1 MAVTSSEPTREDL
14 VAKHD
19 KKPDAGSQDQYKTP
33 PDGGWGWVVCLGAL
47 MVNFLT
53 VGQQNSSGVVY
64 SALLREFSTQRGE
77 TGERTFRAG
86 YFNEF

>member
-1 MAVTSSEPTREDL
+1 MTEASSEPTRDL
-14 VAKHD
+14 VAKD
-19 KKPDAGSQDQYKTP
+19 EKRRDDGSQGHYKTP

-64 SALLREFSTQRGE
+64 SALLNEFSTQRGE
-77 TGERTFRAG
+77 TGERTFWAG
-86 YFNEF
+86 YLN